1 MKGGRGGETKKRFFL
16 LTSGFFCCIFAAEIK
31 NKMAKEYSHKDI
43 ENHEVNDPQ
52 VQYVASAHRTLRT
65 ISEEEMERSMTLEE
79 LDNHL
84 TELIHQHYH
93 AK

>member
-1 MKGGRGGETKKRFFL
+1 MFFVVFL
-16 LTSGFFCCIFAAEIK
+16 RQKIK
-31 NKMAKEYSHKDI
+31 YKMAKEYSSKDI

-52 VQYVASAHRTLRT
+52 VQYVASTQRTVRT
-65 ISEEEMERSMTLEE
+65 ISEEELERSMSLEE

>member
-1 MKGGRGGETKKRFFL
+1 M
-16 LTSGFFCCIFAAEIK
+16 TSGVFCCIFAQKIK
-31 NKMAKEYSHKDI
+31 YKMAKGYSLEDI
-43 ENHEVNDPQ
+43 DIQEVNDQ
-52 VQYVASAHRTLRT
+52 KVQYVASTQRVLRT
-65 ISEEEMERSMTLEE
+65 ITNEELERSMTLEE